1 MVYFGVIYLG
11 GSYMAFTS
19 LFLGKRKDPASLLR
33 LYVTTAVISVATV
46 VVLSSFS
53 FYRVFS
59 GFVIKSAKEDSV
71 QLAHLLSDQQL
82 TKMFKFF
89 PGQGEHLAVEHKDMD
104 QLDLKMR
111 EFLHPFNI
119 IKIKIYDAD
128 RKIIYSTESSLIGKI
143 DENNLRLKNALGGN
157 VDAQQVTKEKARD
170 LADEPLMDVDVVE
183 TYVPIRSLGSNAAGV
198 NSRNKPAPAVILG
211 SFEIYVNVTK
221 YRDQIRIGVAVMTTI
236 TAAMLLTV
244 FGSSYILI
252 RDRTLQLKAA
262 HSKLEVL
269 AITDG
274 LTGVANRSYVMKRG
288 AEEFTRAVRKKERGA
303 DASTLC
309 CLMLDIDHFKNVND
323 TKGHP
328 GGDEVLRQLVCR
340 IRKSVRPYDIVG
352 RYGGEEFLLLLP
364 DTAFKEGVVVAERIR
379 TDINREAFRVCGDD
393 MCISVSL
400 GIASLDEKD
409 QNLDDLLKRAD
420 EGLYKA
426 KHAGRD
432 RVEWIFSQLETEQ
445 FAFNSTTEL
454 V

>member
-1 MVYFGVIYLG
+1 MDL
-11 GSYMAFTS
+11 AA
-19 LFLGKRKDPASLLR
+19 LFSSRQNNPASLLQ
-33 LYVTTAVISVATV
+33 LYVTTAAISVATV
-46 VVLSSFS
+46 IVLSGFS
-53 FYRVFS
+53 FYRAFS

-71 QLAHLLSDQQL
+71 QLAHLLSDQQRTHL
-82 TKMFKFF
+82 FKSV
-89 PGQGEHLAVEHKDMD
+89 PGQGEQLITEQGGMA

-119 IKIKIYDAD
+119 IKIKIYDTNQ
-128 RKIIYSTESSLIGKI
+128 KIIYSTDSSLTGKI

-170 LADEPLMDVDVVE
+170 LADETLMDVDVVE
-183 TYVPIRSLGSNAAGV
+183 TYVPIRSADSNSAGF
-198 NSRNKPAPAVILG
+198 NPRNKSASTAVLG
-211 SFEIYVNVTK
+211 CFEIYVNVTK
-221 YRDQIRIGVAVMTTI
+221 YRDQIRAGVAVMTTI
-236 TAAMLLTV
+236 TVAMLASV

-252 RDRTLQLKAA
+252 KRGTLQLMEAQ
-262 HSKLEVL
+262 SKLEVL

-274 LTGVANRSYVMKRG
+274 LTGVANRGYVMKRG
-288 AEEFTRAVRKKERGA
+288 AEEFTRAVRKKGKGT

-340 IRKSVRPYDIVG
+340 IQKSVRPYDIVG

-379 TDINREAFRVCGDD
+379 TDINRETFSVCGDD
-393 MCISVSL
+393 MCISASL

-432 RVEWIFSQLETEQ
+432 RVEWIFSQRETEQ
-445 FAFNSTTEL
+445 FAFNRATEL
-454 V
+454 A